1 MREVRILV
9 VDDESLIRWTLQKKL
24 EKAGYEVLLAETG
37 GEGLRK
43 IIEEAPDLA
52 LIDINLPEMNG
63 FEVLEKALQVDQN
76 FIPIMIT
83 AYEDVDRVVKAMK
96 LGAFDY
102 IAKPFDFNKVKM
114 AIDKGLDEYRRKWEG
129 RHQKHYG
136 HSHRVHSEEH
146 RLRWEARNLL
156 LKKEAGNFLL
166 KMDEKQLRHEPKGRA
181 SLNNIIGESLEMR
194 KILEMTGKVAR
205 TAAATVLIQGESG
218 SGKEMIAQAVHDL
231 SQRSSMPFIALN
243 CAGVA
248 ENLLE
253 NELCGH
259 EKGAYTDAKGLKRGL
274 LELADGGS
282 LFLDEIGDMG
292 QGMQA
297 KVLRLIE
304 QKTFRRI
311 GGVKDLHVDTRIIS
325 ATNKDLK
332 QLMAE
337 GKFREDLFYRI
348 NIVALH
354 IPALR
359 ERRDDILPLARH
371 FIGKFNGDF
380 HKKVQK
386 ISKEVEHFFMG
397 YHWPG
402 NVRELKNMIER
413 AIILGEGDSLLLE
426 HLPREIVSGNRE
438 QIMTG
443 LNLPPGGISM
453 EKLEESL
460 VNEALIMTEGNQTKA
475 AKLLGISRDSLR
487 YRMQKFGIETTR
499 AA

>member
-1 MREVRILV
+1 MIETRILV
-9 VDDESLIRWTLQKKL
+9 TDDESLIRWTLQKNL
-24 EKAGYEVLLAETG
+24 EKAGYGVLLAETG
-37 GEGLRK
+37 EEALQ
-43 IIEEAPDLA
+43 IIKEEAPDLA
-52 LIDINLPEMNG
+52 LIDIGLPGMSG
-63 FEVLEKALQVDQN
+63 FEVLEKALGIDKN

-83 AYEDVDRVVKAMK
+83 AFEDVDCVVRAMK

-102 IAKPFDFNKVKM
+102 ITKPFDFKKVQLS
-114 AIDKGLDEYRRKWEG
+114 IDRALEEYRRKWEAK
-129 RHQKHYG
+129 HEKHYG
-136 HSHRVHSEEH
+136 QSHREHSEEH
-146 RLRWEARNLL
+146 RLRWEARSLL
-156 LKKEAGNFLL
+156 LKGGAGKLL
-166 KMDEKQLRHEPKGRA
+166 KREVRQLRQKGEGRSA
-181 SLNNIIGESLEMR
+181 IGNIIGESPEMR
-194 KILEMTGKVAR
+194 KILAMTEKVAD
-205 TAAATVLIQGESG
+205 TDAATVLVQGESG
-218 SGKEMIAQAVHDL
+218 TGKEMIAQAVHDL
-231 SQRSSMPFIALN
+231 SKRSNLPFIALN

-259 EKGAYTDAKGLKRGL
+259 EKGAYTDANGLKRGL

-311 GGVKDLHVDTRIIS
+311 GGVKDLHVDVRIIS

-332 QLMAE
+332 KLMAE

-354 IPALR
+354 LPALR
-359 ERRDDILPLARH
+359 ERRDDILPLAHH
-371 FIGKFNGDF
+371 FIGKYNKDF
-380 HKKVQK
+380 HKMVRK
-386 ISKEVEHFFMG
+386 ISQETERFFLA

-402 NVRELKNMIER
+402 NVRELKNIIER
-413 AIILGEGDSLLLE
+413 AMILGEGDTLLLE
-426 HLPREIVSGNRE
+426 HLPREVVGGNQE
-438 QIMTG
+438 QPLTG
-443 LNLPPGGISM
+443 LNLPPEGISM

-460 VNEALIMTEGNQTKA
+460 VREALMMTSGNQTKS

-487 YRMQKFGIETTR
+487 YRMQKFGIESSSL
-499 AA
+499 